1 MSRISFLFLTL
12 CFLAL
17 TQTSYAWGGEIEK
30 TPIISNVSPNP
41 SRAVTTIK
49 INANNTN
56 NNYRLEVYD
65 VIGNPVYTTTNHQNA
80 DKSRFVFDVSDWEGG
95 MYFYFVV
102 ENDRRVSTGRII
114 VKH

>member
-1 MSRISFLFLTL
+1 M
-12 CFLAL
+12 
-17 TQTSYAWGGEIEK
+17 EK

-49 INANNTN
+49 INASNTN

-65 VIGNPVYTTTNHQNA
+65 VIGNPVYTTTNHQNV
-80 DKSRFVFDVSDWEGG
+80 DKSRFVFDVSDWGGG